1 MRLSICYLVPYMLL
15 LAEQREV
22 DMAYLGF
29 QRTTTRPQIYT
40 LPTWSNGMSL
50 DDNIVAERIDTDKTT
65 SLNNRNTFGWAMDV
79 HRYLS
84 ALQAGDK
91 SKTEEDIYNNLIIPI
106 FAEGDVFGNW
116 EYNEKKNLYISPY
129 TYRNVIT
136 VFEDLNT
143 AYQALTKFQ
152 TARAKEEPEMDG
164 VSFSVFGAWFMWSY
178 GASELPLEVQAK
190 LGAVAR
196 DDFRH
201 RLRPLR
207 LSMTTGTTNG
217 MSFNTDALIGWCW
230 LLLQRDFME
239 EITYQTCE
247 AWDCDREV
255 PSVGLASAHLK
266 RGRTMRYC
274 GQRCRTANNNKKN
287 SELRHE
293 NEVLKAQLEA
303 LKGTQNAK
311 DK

>member
-1 MRLSICYLVPYMLL
+1 
-15 LAEQREV
+15 
-22 DMAYLGF
+22 
-29 QRTTTRPQIYT
+29 
-40 LPTWSNGMSL
+40 
-50 DDNIVAERIDTDKTT
+50 
-65 SLNNRNTFGWAMDV
+65 
-79 HRYLS
+79 
-84 ALQAGDK
+84 
-91 SKTEEDIYNNLIIPI
+91 
-106 FAEGDVFGNW
+106 
-116 EYNEKKNLYISPY
+116 
-129 TYRNVIT
+129 
-136 VFEDLNT
+136 
-143 AYQALTKFQ
+143 
-152 TARAKEEPEMDG
+152 PEMDAK
-164 VSFSVFGAWFMWSY
+164 SFSAFGAWFMWSY
-178 GASELPLEVQAK
+178 GASELPLEAQAK
-190 LGAVAR
+190 LGKVLR
-196 DDFRH
+196 SDFRQS
-201 RLRPLR
+201 LRPLR
-207 LSMTTGTTNG
+207 LSMTAGTTNG

-247 AWDCDREV
+247 AWDCNREV